1 MAAKPLGF
9 HDGPLVWVDCEMTGL
24 DPRKDKILEIAVI
37 ITNGNLEPMD
47 EGIEYTIRTD
57 KSVLDGMN
65 EWCIYQH
72 RRSGL
77 TQACLESTHSHTFV
91 YNSVLAYIKRWIP
104 HKRTACLAGNSIHA
118 DRAFLVESMP
128 GIVDWLHYRVVDV
141 SSIKE
146 LSRRWF
152 SQRPIPLIN
161 KETSHRA
168 LDDIQGSI
176 SELKWYRENIFVPSV
191 PSSFPQS

>member
-1 MAAKPLGF
+1 RDAKSQSARDYYQPMQWGGLLRRHICRRSPLLSYQVRPISFRNQRVMAAKPLGF

-118 DRAFLVESMP
+118 DRAF
-128 GIVDWLHYRVVDV
+128 
-141 SSIKE
+141 
-146 LSRRWF
+146 
-152 SQRPIPLIN
+152 
-161 KETSHRA
+161 
-168 LDDIQGSI
+168 
-176 SELKWYRENIFVPSV
+176 
-191 PSSFPQS
+191 